1 MSTAPLVNPR
11 QAAVD
16 IDPAFIDRW
25 SPRAF
30 EDAPLDDAQVAALFE
45 AARWAPSSSNEQPW
59 VFLFARSAADR
70 ARFTDLLSGGN
81 RTWAGRAP
89 LLIFLA
95 TRRTIARN
103 GRVNRHAG
111 FDAGAAWM
119 SLALQARRLGLHA
132 HAMGGF
138 DQERAYAEL
147 GVDKETHEI
156 MVAIAVGRRVAP
168 EAVLPE
174 DLVERERPNGRA
186 ETERFVFEGGMPSAP
201 GHGADQE
208 DGGHS

>member
-81 RTWAGRAP
+81 RNWAGRAP

-138 DQERAYAEL
+138 DQERAYGEL
-147 GVDKETHEI
+147 GVDPETHEI

-208 DGGHS
+208 DGRHG

>member
-1 MSTAPLVNPR
+1 MTVAPPINPR

-16 IDPAFIDRW
+16 IDPAFVDRW

-30 EDAPLDDAQVAALFE
+30 DDAPLDDAQVAALFE

-59 VFLFARSAADR
+59 VFVYARSTADR
-70 ARFTDLLSGGN
+70 ARFADLLSGGN
-81 RTWAGRAP
+81 RNWAPRAP

-138 DQERAYAEL
+138 DQERAYVAL
-147 GVDKETHEI
+147 GLDPEAHEI
-156 MVAIAVGRRVAP
+156 MVAIAVGRRAEPVD
-168 EAVLPE
+168 VLPE
-174 DLVERERPNGRA
+174 DLVERERPNGRV
-186 ETERFVFEGGMPSAP
+186 ETERFVFEGGMPP
-201 GHGADQE
+201 PEPEAD
-208 DGGHS
+208 G

>member
-1 MSTAPLVNPR
+1 MPVTPLANPR
-11 QAAVD
+11 QALVD
-16 IDPAFIDRW
+16 VDPAFLDRW

-30 EDAPLDDAQVAALFE
+30 DGQALDDAQVAALFE

-70 ARFTDLLSGGN
+70 ARFADLLSGGN
-81 RTWAGRAP
+81 RNWAPKAP

-138 DQERAYAEL
+138 DQERAYVEL
-147 GVDKETHEI
+147 GLDPATHEL
-156 MVAIAVGRRVAP
+156 MAAIAVGRRADPVD
-168 EAVLPE
+168 VLPE
-174 DLVERERPNGRA
+174 DLVERERPNGRV
-186 ETERFVFEGGMPSAP
+186 ETASFVFEGRMP
-201 GHGADQE
+201 ADPE
-208 DGGHS
+208 PVAG

>member
-1 MSTAPLVNPR
+1 MTVVPAINPR

-16 IDPAFIDRW
+16 VDPAFTDRW

-30 EDAPLDDAQVAALFE
+30 DDAPLDDAQVAALFE

-70 ARFTDLLSGGN
+70 ARFADLLSGGN
-81 RTWAGRAP
+81 RNWAPKAP
-89 LLIFLA
+89 MLLFLA

-138 DQERAYAEL
+138 DQERAYVEL
-147 GVDKETHEI
+147 GLDPATHEL
-156 MVAIAVGRRVAP
+156 MAAIAVGRRADPVD
-168 EAVLPE
+168 VLPE
-174 DLVERERPNGRA
+174 DLVERERPNGRV
-186 ETERFVFEGGMPSAP
+186 ETASFVFEGRMP
-201 GHGADQE
+201 ADPE
-208 DGGHS
+208 PVAG